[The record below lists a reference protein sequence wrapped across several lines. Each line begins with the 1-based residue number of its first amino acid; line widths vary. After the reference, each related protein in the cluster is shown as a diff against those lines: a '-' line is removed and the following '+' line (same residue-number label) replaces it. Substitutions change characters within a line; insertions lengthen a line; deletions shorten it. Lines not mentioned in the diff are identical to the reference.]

1 MTSLYILYVA
11 YSLQLM
17 NQRKKTVDH
26 TLFDALSKCITR
38 VQTDRNLQYV
48 SDIVV
53 TKTKKKKTSES
64 TRVHVLASTISDRR
78 KALNDSLLPIL
89 KEMFQFL
96 CQSDEYFDCVKKHY
110 SSQIEFTKESFLSNI
125 DFDKMKVR
133 FQNKFAVSSFF
144 TQVTYP

>member
-1 MTSLYILYVA
+1 
-11 YSLQLM
+11 M

-38 VQTDRNLQYV
+38 VQTDTNLEYV

-53 TKTKKKKTSES
+53 TKIKKKKNSEN

-110 SSQIEFTKESFLSNI
+110 SSQLEITKESFLSNI
-125 DFDKMKVR
+125 DFDKMKVS